1 MSDLVGLL
9 NLLAPFFGLIGLG
22 FVCAKVVRRPE
33 GGLAWM
39 QFFLIYVALPCLF
52 YKLIADKP
60 LEQLA
65 NWPFV
70 MATTLT
76 TYCAFAL
83 SFAVGM
89 WHTRW
94 DMPQGVMQGVA
105 GSYSNIGYMG
115 PPLVLSALGP
125 GASAPVVL
133 IFVFDNLL
141 LFSLVPFL
149 MAIAGVE
156 KRSLA
161 ATGRDVAWKVA
172 THPFNIATLV
182 GVAAA
187 YLRFELPAAIDKIV
201 TWLSQAAAPCALFLL
216 GVTVALQAD
225 PAHAGRGA
233 GARHDQARPAPAP
246 RLGAA
251 LGARRFRPDLDLRRD
266 RHGGAAA
273 GAQHLRHR
281 DAIQGRRRARLGLR
295 ARRHPRLDGDAHR
308 LPLVHQDGQDDAR
321 PLPRLT
327 RDHDAPPRRHHR
339 PRFLDPAARARSPP
353 SCWPR
358 RAPR

>member
-1 MSDLVGLL
+1 MSDLVGLFD
-9 NLLAPFFGLIGLG
+9 LLAPFFGLIALG
-22 FVCAKVVRRPE
+22 FFCAKVVRRPE

-39 QFFLIYVALPCLF
+39 QFFLIYVSLPCLF

-89 WHTRW
+89 WHVRW

-125 GASAPVVL
+125 AASAPVVL

-149 MAIAGVE
+149 MAVAGAE
-156 KRSLA
+156 KRPLA
-161 ATGRDVAWKVA
+161 ATARDVAWKVV
-172 THPFNIATLV
+172 THPFNIATV
-182 GVAAA
+182 AGVAAA
-187 YLRFELPAAIDKIV
+187 YLRLEPPSAIDRIV

-216 GVTVALQAD
+216 GVTVALRPLLRMPGEVPALVIIKLVLHPLLVWVLLSALGDFD
-225 PAHAGRGA
+225 PTWTYAAIVM
-233 GARHDQARPAPAP
+233 
-246 RLGAA
+246 AA
-251 LGARRFRPDLDLRRD
+251 LPPALNIFVIATQYQIGVERASACVLAGTLVSMVTLTAFLWLIKTGRMTADLFP
-266 RHGGAAA
+266 G
-273 GAQHLRHR
+273 
-281 DAIQGRRRARLGLR
+281 
-295 ARRHPRLDGDAHR
+295 
-308 LPLVHQDGQDDAR
+308 
-321 PLPRLT
+321 
-327 RDHDAPPRRHHR
+327 
-339 PRFLDPAARARSPP
+339 
-353 SCWPR
+353 
-358 RAPR
+358 

>member
-22 FVCAKVVRRPE
+22 FFCAKLVRRPE

-39 QFFLIYVALPCLF
+39 QFFLIYVSLPCLF

-70 MATTLT
+70 VATTLT

-149 MAIAGVE
+149 MAIAGAE

-161 ATGRDVAWKVA
+161 ATGRDVAWKVVD
-172 THPFNIATLV
+172 P
-182 GVAAA
+182 
-187 YLRFELPAAIDKIV
+187 P
-201 TWLSQAAAPCALFLL
+201 
-216 GVTVALQAD
+216 LQHRD
-225 PAHAGRGA
+225 GGRG
-233 GARHDQARPAPAP
+233 RC
-246 RLGAA
+246 RLSALRAA
-251 LGARRFRPDLDLRRD
+251 RRD
-266 RHGGAAA
+266 RQDRDLAVAGGGA
-273 GAQHLRHR
+273 
-281 DAIQGRRRARLGLR
+281 LR
-295 ARRHPRLDGDAHR
+295 A
-308 LPLVHQDGQDDAR
+308 LPS
-321 PLPRLT
+321 
-327 RDHDAPPRRHHR
+327 
-339 PRFLDPAARARSPP
+339 RASP
-353 SCWPR
+353 WR
-358 RAPR
+358 